1 MSPFQ
6 NSNRGAPRG
15 SACLLFAALLPSVAL
30 ALQAPRT
37 WDLVTYHPPSG
48 FNVVEKPSGN
58 VGHVELTKAS
68 SSSYCVI
75 AIHTSTP
82 SASDLSASFAAEW
95 QAVALK
101 TISPVAA
108 PAPTIANL
116 GATRAAIGS
125 ASSTVGGQPV
135 WAQLVV
141 LDAGP
146 SVVSLLILAPNQ
158 RAFRAYQP
166 DVDQML
172 SSLIVK
178 QATLGQLPAPVPS
191 QVRDGKLIIPP
202 APRTLT
208 VADLAGEWGL
218 TEGITTHYVDRYTGA
233 HAGSDSLHFTSKWTI
248 SKEGGISLDFFAIR
262 NGKKIIEK
270 SSGTVALVE
279 GVLVIKM
286 TNMQRYVVRGWL
298 ERPELTVLKL
308 NGPWY
313 DAPIPSNIFT
323 NPDQGANLD
332 QNWVRKK

>member
-1 MSPFQ
+1 MSPIQ
-6 NSNRGAPRG
+6 NSNGGALRR
-15 SACLLFAALLPSVAL
+15 SAYLLFAAVIPSVAL

-37 WDLVTYHPPSG
+37 WDLVTYHPPTG
-48 FNVVEKPSGN
+48 FSVVEKPVGN

-68 SSSYCVI
+68 SSSYCII

-101 TISPVAA
+101 TINPVAA
-108 PAPTIANL
+108 PSPTITNL
-116 GATRAAIGS
+116 GATRAATGS
-125 ASSTVGGQPV
+125 ASSTVGGQPI
-135 WAQLVV
+135 WAKLVV

-146 SVVSLLILAPNQ
+146 SVLSLLIVAPNQ
-158 RAFRAYQP
+158 RAFQTYQA

-172 SSLIVK
+172 SSLIVR
-178 QATLGQLPAPVPS
+178 QATPGQVPA
-191 QVRDGKLIIPP
+191 QVSDGRLIIPP
-202 APRTLT
+202 APGTLS

-218 TEGITTHYVDRYTGA
+218 SEGITTRYVDRYTGA
-233 HAGSDSLHFTSKWTI
+233 PAGYDSLHFTNKWTI
-248 SKEGGISLDFFAIR
+248 SSEGGISLDFFAIR

-270 SSGTVALVE
+270 STGTVALVG
-279 GVLVIKM
+279 GVLIIKM

-313 DAPIPSNIFT
+313 DAPIPANIFT

-332 QNWVRKK
+332 QNWVRKQ